1 MSYLDLSIREIHE
14 ALLNKK
20 VSILDLTKEAISRAK
35 KDTNNAF
42 ECILEK
48 EALEKATKLNDTII
62 PKDNYFYGIP
72 YVAKDN
78 FSTKDIETTG
88 GSNILVGYMPLFDA
102 TVIKYLNEAGAILIG
117 KTTLDELAM
126 GGTGTS
132 GHKGKTFNPYDP
144 SHTHMIGGSS
154 CGSAA
159 AVADGIV
166 PFALGSD
173 TGDSVRK
180 PASNSALVG
189 MKPTW
194 GLISRYGLFPFAPSL
209 DHVAYF
215 TRNVEDSALLLNL
228 LSKHDDNDETNS
240 FKTRDD
246 YFKELNSNVKGKKIA
261 VIKEIRESIT
271 DKEMNKKFNESLE
284 FLKNEGAIV
293 EEVSMNKDL
302 LTSIFPTYFVISC
315 AEATSNNANL
325 DGIKF
330 GPNYGGKTYQ
340 DVMYNARTKGFS
352 GLIKRRFVIGSYSLM
367 SENQHDL
374 FLRAQK
380 ARHLIVDAFNE
391 VFKKY
396 DCIYLLAAP
405 NVAPKFDEASDRLNN
420 EYLIADNYLAFGNFG
435 GYPSMTI
442 PLGFKNGLPYGANI
456 TSKPYDEKSV
466 FNLALNLEKF
476 THLADVSFLN
486 YKDKEEK

>member
-1 MSYLDLSIREIHE
+1 MNYLDLSIREIHE
-14 ALLNKK
+14 ALLDKK
-20 VSILDLTKEAISRAK
+20 VSIIDLTKEALARAK
-35 KDTNNAF
+35 TDTNNAF

-62 PKDNYFYGIP
+62 PKDNFFYGIP

-88 GSNILVGYMPLFDA
+88 GSNILQGYVPLFDA
-102 TVIKYLNEAGAILIG
+102 TVIKYLSDAGAILIA

-132 GHKGKTFNPYDP
+132 GHKGKTFNPYDQ

-159 AVADGIV
+159 AVASAIV

-240 FKTRDD
+240 VKPRDD
-246 YFKELNSNVKGKKIA
+246 YFKELNSNIKGKKIA
-261 VIKEIRESIT
+261 VIKEIRNSII
-271 DKEMNKKFNESLE
+271 DQEMNEKFNESLKY
-284 FLKNEGAIV
+284 LKDEGAII

-340 DVMYNARTKGFS
+340 EVMYNARTKGFS

-391 VFKKY
+391 VLRKY
-396 DCIYLLAAP
+396 DCIYLLSAP
-405 NVAPKFDEASDRLNN
+405 NVAPRFDEASDRLNN
-420 EYLIADNYLAFGNFG
+420 EYLIADNYLAYGNFG
-435 GYPSMTI
+435 GYPSITI
-442 PLGFKNGLPYGANI
+442 PFGFKNGLPYGVNI
-456 TSKPYDEKSV
+456 TSKPFDEKDV
-466 FNLALNLEKF
+466 FDLALNLEKF
-476 THLADVSFLN
+476 TKLSNISVLN

>member
-20 VSILDLTKEAISRAK
+20 VTILDLTKEAIRRAK
-35 KDTNNAF
+35 ADTNNAF

-48 EALEKATKLNDTII
+48 EAINKATELSKKEI
-62 PKDNYFYGIP
+62 PADNYFYGIP

-78 FSTKDIETTG
+78 FSTKDIETTAS
-88 GSNILVGYMPLFDA
+88 SNILVGYVPLFDA
-102 TVIKYLNEAGAILIG
+102 TVIKYLNEAGAILIA
-117 KTTLDELAM
+117 KTTMDELAM

-132 GHKGKTFNPYDP
+132 GHKGNTFNPYDK

-159 AVADGIV
+159 AVSASIV

-180 PASNSALVG
+180 PASHSALVG

-194 GLISRYGLFPFAPSL
+194 GLISRFGLFPFAPSL

-215 TRNVEDSALLLNL
+215 TRNVSDSALLLNL

-240 FKTRDD
+240 FKERDD
-246 YFKELNSNVKGKKIA
+246 YYKELNSNVKGKKIA
-261 VIKEIRESIT
+261 VIKEIRNSIT
-271 DKEMNKKFNESLE
+271 DPVMNKKFNESLE
-284 FLKNEGAIV
+284 YLKKEGAIV
-293 EEVSMNKDL
+293 EEVSINKDL

-340 DVMYNARTKGFS
+340 EVMYNARTKGFS

-396 DCIYLLAAP
+396 DAIYLLASP
-405 NVAPKFDEASDRLNN
+405 QTAPKFNEASDRLNN
-420 EYLIADNYLAFGNFG
+420 DYLIADNYLAYGNFG
-435 GYPSMTI
+435 GFPSITI
-442 PLGFKNGLPYGANI
+442 PLGFKDGLPFGANI
-456 TSKPYDEKSV
+456 TSKPYDEKDV
-466 FNLALNLEKF
+466 FNLALSLEKF
-476 THLADVSFLN
+476 TNLSEVSVLN
-486 YKDKEEK
+486 YKDKEGK

>member
-1 MSYLDLSIREIHE
+1 MSYLDLSIREIHK

-20 VSILDLTKEAISRAK
+20 VSVLDLTKEAISRAK

-209 DHVAYF
+209 DHVGYF
-215 TRNVEDSALLLNL
+215 TKSVEDSALALNL
-228 LSKHDDNDETNS
+228 LSKRDDNDATNTYH
-240 FKTRDD
+240 KRDD
-246 YFKELNSNVKGKKIA
+246 YFKEVSKDIKRKKIA
-261 VIKEIRESIT
+261 VIKEISTSIKDPVLAKKFDESI
-271 DKEMNKKFNESLE
+271 E
-284 FLKNEGAIV
+284 FLKGKGAV
-293 EEVSMNKDL
+293 VDMVSMDATL
-302 LTSIFPTYFVISC
+302 LSTIYPAYFIISC

-330 GPNYGGKTYQ
+330 GPNYGGNTYQ
-340 DVMYNARTKGFS
+340 EVMYNSRTRGFS
-352 GLIKRRFVIGSYSLM
+352 PLIKRRFVIGSYSLM
-367 SENQHDL
+367 SDNQHDL

-380 ARHLIVDAFNE
+380 ARHMIVDAFNE

-396 DCIYLLAAP
+396 DAIYLLAAP
-405 NVAPKFDEASDRLNN
+405 KTAPKFNEASDKLSDT
-420 EYLIADNYLAFGNFG
+420 YLLADNYLAFGNFG
-435 GYPSMTI
+435 GFPSMTL
-442 PLGFKNGLPYGANI
+442 PLGFKDGMPFGVNI
-456 TSKPYDEKSV
+456 TSKPFDEKDV
-466 FNLALNLEKF
+466 FDIGLALEDFTNLKGLDINMKHGE
-476 THLADVSFLN
+476 
-486 YKDKEEK
+486 DK

>member
-1 MSYLDLSIREIHE
+1 MHE

-20 VSILDLTKEAISRAK
+20 VTILDLVKEAISRAK
-35 KDTNNAF
+35 KDTNNVF
-42 ECILEK
+42 EIILEEEAIK
-48 EALEKATKLNDTII
+48 EAVELDKHEV

-72 YVAKDN
+72 FVAKDN
-78 FSTKDIETTG
+78 FSTKDIESTG
-88 GSNILVGYMPLFDA
+88 GSNILKGYIPLFDA
-102 TVIKYLNEAGAILIG
+102 TVIKYLKDAKAILIG

-126 GGTGTS
+126 GGSGTS
-132 GHKGKTFNPYDP
+132 GHKGLTFNPYDKT
-144 SHTHMIGGSS
+144 HTHMIGGSS

-159 AVADGIV
+159 AVASSIV

-180 PASNSALVG
+180 PASFSALVG

-194 GLISRYGLFPFAPSL
+194 GLISRFGLFPFAPSL

-215 TRNVEDSALLLNL
+215 TRNVKDSALLLNL

-240 FKTRDD
+240 YKVRED
-246 YFKELNSNVKGKKIA
+246 YFKEITNNIKGKKIA
-261 VIKEIRESIT
+261 IVKEIRDSIT
-271 DKEMNKKFNESLE
+271 DPEMIIKFNNSLE
-284 FLKNEGAIV
+284 YLKKEGALI
-293 EEVSMNKDL
+293 EEVSINKDL
-302 LTSIFPTYFVISC
+302 LTSIFPTYFIISC

-330 GPNYGGKTYQ
+330 GPNYGGNTYQ
-340 DVMYNARTKGFS
+340 EVMHNARTKGFS
-352 GLIKRRFVIGSYSLM
+352 GLIKRRFVIGSYALM

-396 DCIYLLAAP
+396 DAIYLLAAP
-405 NVAPKFDEASDRLNN
+405 GVAPKFDSKNDRLSS
-420 EYLIADNYLAFGNFG
+420 EYLIADNYLAYGNFG
-435 GYPSMTI
+435 GFPSITI
-442 PLGFKNGLPYGANI
+442 PLGFKNDLPYGANI
-456 TSKPYDEKSV
+456 TSKPFDEMSV
-466 FNLALNLEKF
+466 FDIAYSLEGF
-476 THLADVSFLN
+476 TKLSDVSVLN
-486 YKDKEEK
+486 YKGAK